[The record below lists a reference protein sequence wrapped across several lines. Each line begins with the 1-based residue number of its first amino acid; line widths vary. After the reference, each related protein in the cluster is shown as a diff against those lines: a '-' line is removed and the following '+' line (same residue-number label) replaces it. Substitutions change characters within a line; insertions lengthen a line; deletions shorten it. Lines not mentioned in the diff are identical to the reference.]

1 MKKNIVIIGGGI
13 AGLEAAKRLLRLGYS
28 PIIVEKQNRLGGH
41 VLRLGY
47 SPIIVEKQNRLGG
60 HVAGW
65 HRLFPD
71 MTPAQEI
78 VSGLIED
85 SSDANIFLDTEI
97 SFMNRLRDSYNIMLS
112 NGVSVIARA
121 ILFTTGFSLFDASRK
136 EEYGYGIYD
145 RVITNSDL
153 EHWFNEGQDMRID
166 SSDMKA
172 VGFVHC
178 VGSRDEKARNPQCSK
193 VCCITAVKQAIE
205 MKKRFPDAAVYCFYM
220 DLRMFGKKFEDFYIS
235 AQRDY
240 GIRFIRGRVSEVSE
254 NIDGQVVVKAEDTL
268 AGRPIKVSLDLLV
281 LMAGM
286 VSGSDTAS
294 LASMLRI
301 PVDSDGFFKSRNNI
315 SGIAQSPSPRDGI
328 FYAGACTGPKTIPET
343 LAEADSAA
351 LEIDSFLK
359 KHNG

>member
-13 AGLEAAKRLLRLGYS
+13 AGLEAAKRLLR
-28 PIIVEKQNRLGGH
+28 
-41 VLRLGY
+41 
-47 SPIIVEKQNRLGG
+47 GG

-205 MKKRFPDAAVYCFYM
+205 LKKRFPDAAVYCFYM

-268 AGRPIKVSLDLLV
+268 AGRPIKVTLDLLV

-351 LEIDSFLK
+351 LEIDTFLK